1 MLRPAHPSGRTG
13 HDGGSA
19 LVLMPAAV
27 LVLIV
32 LAAIC
37 VDLSAVQLRQRE
49 LVVAAQ
55 AAANDAAAVAFDE
68 AGFYDDGIV
77 ALDAR
82 TARHVAA
89 ASLAANAP
97 EAVIDGFRVDAGS
110 ATVEIRVAATAA
122 TVFARGLPGGPRT
135 VALRARARAAL
146 ER

>member
-1 MLRPAHPSGRTG
+1 MLRPAVASVRTT
-13 HDGGSA
+13 HDGGSS

-27 LVLIV
+27 LVLVV

-68 AGFYDDGIV
+68 AGFYDHGGV
-77 ALDAR
+77 GLDAR

-97 EAVIDGFRVDAGS
+97 DAVIEGLRVDPGS
-110 ATVEIRVAATAA
+110 ATVEIRVVARAA